1 MKRAFPLIA
10 FAIGLA
16 VSLILFG
23 FHPLDADTTRKLP
36 LLTALLMAEFG
47 FLVNAAAV
55 IYGIKQHIASGLT
68 KTGLLLLPLNIL
80 LAGYLL
86 LTGFK
91 LWPGIAGG

>member
-10 FAIGLA
+10 LAVGLA
-16 VSLILFG
+16 ISLILFG
-23 FHPLDADTTRKLP
+23 FNPLNNETDRELP

-55 IYGIKQHIASGLT
+55 IYGIKQHLA
-68 KTGLLLLPLNIL
+68 TGWTRTGIVLLILNIL

-86 LTGFK
+86 LTGFN
-91 LWPGIAGG
+91 LWPGIAGT

>member
-1 MKRAFPLIA
+1 MKRSFPLIA
-10 FAIGLA
+10 LA
-16 VSLILFG
+16 VGLVISLILFG
-23 FHPLDADTTRKLP
+23 FNPLNEETTRKLP

-55 IYGIKQHIASGLT
+55 IYGTKHHLASGWT

-86 LTGFK
+86 LIGIN
-91 LWPGIAGG
+91 LWPGITGA